1 MNIANHVKITT
12 KHPRGVSRGSNGL
25 KLIQE
30 KRSELRDGESINI
43 GEKEREVSNGGG
55 EVNGKSMWGGCGAQ
69 GGEKGVRPSS
79 EDATGGTVK
88 RGEMKAIEPMREET
102 GKVEQRNVSELSLLK
117 KNNRRFRRKQIHKD
131 ITTSRDHPSP

>member
-1 MNIANHVKITT
+1 MSIANHVKITT

-30 KRSELRDGESINI
+30 KRSELKDGGSVNI

-69 GGEKGVRPSS
+69 GGEKGVRPGS
-79 EDATGGTVK
+79 EDAAGSTVR
-88 RGEMKAIEPMREET
+88 RGEMKAIKPTREKT
-102 GKVEQRNVSELSLLK
+102 GKLERRNVSELSLLK
-117 KNNRRFRRKQIHKD
+117 KNNSRFRRK
-131 ITTSRDHPSP
+131 